1 MLIVFKQI
9 PQNDTV
15 FVSHKAYR
23 AILHESTK
31 WGCGD
36 HIRIGAITQGKWA
49 SRTDIGWH
57 LRKVVVYKL
66 TKKCL
71 WVCAKKCSCICT
83 RKYPWIAQ
91 KSARGFIQKSA
102 CVLVKRFVGKWLLGF
117 RYISDI

>member
-1 MLIVFKQI
+1 MIRYLFRIKLTGLSYT
-9 PQNDTV
+9 NL
-15 FVSHKAYR
+15 A
-23 AILHESTK
+23 K

-66 TKKCL
+66 TKKVFVGL
-71 WVCAKKCSCICT
+71 RKKSAHVFVQEST
-83 RKYPWIAQ
+83 HGFAQ